1 MPREVIS
8 PATGRAQAGV
18 RWRHYRGPGRVR
30 FDPVRSMIPTATET
44 DVAIQTIVV
53 FSEPGTFVLRAE
65 ANDGTSNLEVS
76 P

>member
-1 MPREVIS
+1 M
-8 PATGRAQAGV
+8 
-18 RWRHYRGPGRVR
+18 
-30 FDPVRSMIPTATET
+30 RSMIPTATET